1 MGSIFFCLTW
11 SFTLCNCRIKLGLF
25 NNLGL
30 ITFLTVLLLFV
41 DWWGWKIVR
50 LPLAPLY
57 MTRPFFISAALV
69 ACAGYVCVPLLKSL
83 KIRQVIRKEGP
94 TKHSRKK
101 RTATMGGLFFVPI
114 GVAVAKATAGYS
126 SIEVSAAS
134 AATLAFA
141 VIGLIDDVLSLFK
154 NHNSGL
160 SAWLRLILEVKT
172 FVTAFLFPNFLGIL
186 LLMKKVNC

>member
-1 MGSIFFCLTW
+1 MGGIFFCLTC

-30 ITFLTVLLLFV
+30 MTFLTLLLLFV

-69 ACAGYVCVPLLKSL
+69 ACAGYLCVPLLKSI
-83 KIRQVIRKEGP
+83 KIRQIIRKEGP
-94 TKHSRKK
+94 SKHSWKK
-101 RTATMGGLFFVPI
+101 KTATMGGLFFVPV
-114 GVAVAKATAGYS
+114 GVAVAKATVGYS

-141 VIGLIDDVLSLFK
+141 VIGLIDDLLSLIK
-154 NHNSGL
+154 NQSSGL
-160 SAWLRLILEVKT
+160 SAWLRLILEVKV
-172 FVTAFLFPNFLGIL
+172 F
-186 LLMKKVNC
+186 VNCNYFFGFQTF